1 MIYLRSIS
9 RFNYFFAFFFSFHY
23 LIITHFWNDSHRCN
37 CQIKCQMQYQLMARH
52 REKKNDETITGV
64 QLQWICKVSADKE
77 RRANVILR
85 SDLCKKVTT
94 VVYFV
99 CLFASVLLFL
109 SFFRHTLFF
118 SWKTLLD
125 TQQYRSWCFASLVP
139 VSRVLSITLVCNA
152 IHNFLFVLHSRVFP
166 AFFLSCPLLYALISA
181 FFPSFYSLQ
190 EVYSSPP
197 THSPCQPL

>member
-9 RFNYFFAFFFSFHY
+9 KFNYFFAFFFFS
-23 LIITHFWNDSHRCN
+23 LPDNNPLLEWQSS
-37 CQIKCQMQYQLMARH
+37 MQLPDKMPNAISTNGQTPW
-52 REKKNDETITGV
+52 EKKNDETITGV

-99 CLFASVLLFL
+99 CLFAFVLLFL
-109 SFFRHTLFF
+109 SFFRHTFF

-125 TQQYRSWCFASLVP
+125 TQQYRFWCFDSLVP

>member
-1 MIYLRSIS
+1 M
-9 RFNYFFAFFFSFHY
+9 
-23 LIITHFWNDSHRCN
+23 
-37 CQIKCQMQYQLMARH
+37 
-52 REKKNDETITGV
+52 
-64 QLQWICKVSADKE
+64 
-77 RRANVILR
+77 NVILR

-109 SFFRHTLFF
+109 SFFRHTFF

-125 TQQYRSWCFASLVP
+125 TQQYRSWCFDSLVP

-181 FFPSFYSLQ
+181 FFPHSIHSKRSILPLQ
-190 EVYSSPP
+190 P
-197 THSPCQPL
+197 TLPANHYNVV